1 MKARAMQ
8 QRRQRGF
15 TLSEIIVAFAILALG
30 LTLLLGTLSGA
41 SRQLRQGGDAGTAAL
56 HAQSLRDRHAVMLQ
70 QPGQWSG
77 QLENGRYRWRLQATP
92 WRDPAPAAGPER
104 IDPGAA
110 RLLRVQLDIHWGDGG
125 PQQRLRVASLR
136 LALPPPGGG

>member
-8 QRRQRGF
+8 RRRQRGF
-15 TLSEIIVAFAILALG
+15 TLIEIIVAFAILALG

-41 SRQLRQGGDAGTAAL
+41 SRQLRQGGDAGAAAL
-56 HAQSLRDRHAVMLQ
+56 HAQSLLDRHAAMLQ

-77 QLENGRYRWRLQATP
+77 QLENGRYRWHLQATP
-92 WRDPAPAAGPER
+92 WRDPAPAAAPAR
-104 IDPGAA
+104 VDPGAA
-110 RLLRVQLDIHWGDGG
+110 RLLHVQLDIDWGDGG
-125 PQQRLRVASLR
+125 PQQHLRVASLR